1 MTAELSEQFAKI
13 QKYSAALREILVA
26 AQTCAPRRAEGSAGR
41 GAVAV
46 SLGPDGAPASFR
58 VARDW
63 KRRIGPEYFAQ
74 AVLEACQVA
83 TGRRLAAWTRTL
95 EDKGWKARIDELAA
109 ESGHG
114 SPNRSD
120 EPGGIPVALR
130 PSLPSVQPR
139 RLHLIAEDVIRSFGN
154 VRRSPPSAP
163 ESGTG
168 SGGRGNLT
176 LTLSSVGATSCTAG
190 PRWVVRQTAAS
201 LMTALSEALAA
212 AKEDLAA
219 KIRKEPAQPTG
230 LDGLLAE
237 VMALLNDPQRFLD

>member
-1 MTAELSEQFAKI
+1 MTAELIEQFAMI
-13 QKYSAALREILVA
+13 QRYSVALREILAEV
-26 AQTCAPRRAEGSAGR
+26 QTCAPRQAEGSAAR

-46 SLGPDGAPASFR
+46 SLGSDGAPASFR

-63 KRRIGPEYFAQ
+63 KRRIDPRYFAR
-74 AVLEACQVA
+74 AVSEACQVA

-95 EDKGWKARIDELAA
+95 EDKGWKARIEELAA

-114 SPNRSD
+114 APSRPG
-120 EPGGIPVALR
+120 EPSEIPFALR
-130 PSLPSVQPR
+130 PSLPPVRPR

-154 VRRSPPSAP
+154 VRRNRPSAP
-163 ESGTG
+163 GSGTG
-168 SGGRGNLT
+168 SGGGGNLT
-176 LTLSSVGATSCTAG
+176 LTLSSAGATSCAAE

-212 AKEDLAA
+212 AKEDLTA
-219 KIRKEPAQPTG
+219 KTRKEPAQPTG

-237 VMALLNDPQRFLD
+237 VMALLNDPQRILD